1 MSNDRIYQEILEER
15 YRQIEKWGEQHHRHS
30 EGVDSVSEYE
40 FWSDMAE
47 RYRNLNDVKH
57 TDSWD
62 DILMEEIAE
71 AFSEPDLAK
80 RRAELIQCAAVI
92 FAEIEDI
99 DMPGQPFLS
108 ETFSQNLPP
117 T

>member
-1 MSNDRIYQEILEER
+1 MSRVTIAQEVFEER
-15 YRQIEKWGEQHHRHS
+15 SYQVTKWGEQHHRHS
-30 EGVDSVSEYE
+30 EGADSVNEYE
-40 FWSDMAE
+40 FWSEMAAM
-47 RYRNLNDVKH
+47 YRELNDIQH

-71 AFSEPDLAK
+71 AFAESDLAK

-99 DMPGQPFLS
+99 DTPDRPSLS